1 MENIK
6 IILDIINS
14 LSTIILVVVA
24 IIGLKQLT
32 ISKETRKINAKRDS
46 LKLAAE
52 QTVVFGE
59 KIIPE
64 IDTLNNLINENKL
77 DFFTKSIVKTEGDN
91 ISVNAYTQN
100 YSVEKMTKIVPNL
113 GIVLNSLE
121 AFSIYFVSGVAA
133 ESVTFETCGSS
144 FVLTVN
150 KLMPFIVSMNDKT
163 NGYKNTLK
171 LFRTWNSRLESEKLI
186 VEKGKI
192 EAKLEKTKTISIKP
206 IGTE

>member
-100 YSVEKMTKIVPNL
+100 YSVEKMTKIVPNS